1 VSTTAPGWHPDPYRR
16 HESRY
21 WDGGRWTEHVSDSG
35 VTAVDPTEWAPPP
48 AATPAEDPTPPAAAH
63 EPAAGP
69 SWSTPP
75 PVATPPSGW
84 GAPPTNVP
92 PAPPT
97 WGATAPGGAWSP
109 TAGRPEPDARDRIPA
124 LVGLAGAVVLLVSAF
139 LPWFRIEISGTDFS
153 STVSGT
159 DGGDG
164 VIIIVLALIAG
175 ALALVRV
182 LGKGPPLLGI
192 GLVVTGL
199 LATLIGVVDLG
210 NDDPDDAI
218 VAAFADVSPT
228 VGLWLV
234 ILAGLVVTVA
244 GVLMVLSGRARRT
257 GA

>member
-1 VSTTAPGWHPDPYRR
+1 
-16 HESRY
+16 
-21 WDGGRWTEHVSDSG
+21 
-35 VTAVDPTEWAPPP
+35 
-48 AATPAEDPTPPAAAH
+48 
-63 EPAAGP
+63 
-69 SWSTPP
+69 
-75 PVATPPSGW
+75 
-84 GAPPTNVP
+84 
-92 PAPPT
+92 
-97 WGATAPGGAWSP
+97 
-109 TAGRPEPDARDRIPA
+109 
-124 LVGLAGAVVLLVSAF
+124 VGLAGAVVLLVSAF

-164 VIIIVLALIAG
+164 VIIIVLALVAG

-182 LGKGPPLLGI
+182 LGKGPSLLGI

-244 GVLMVLSGRARRT
+244 GVVMVLSGRARRT

>member
-1 VSTTAPGWHPDPYRR
+1 M
-16 HESRY
+16 
-21 WDGGRWTEHVSDSG
+21 
-35 VTAVDPTEWAPPP
+35 
-48 AATPAEDPTPPAAAH
+48 
-63 EPAAGP
+63 
-69 SWSTPP
+69 
-75 PVATPPSGW
+75 
-84 GAPPTNVP
+84 
-92 PAPPT
+92 
-97 WGATAPGGAWSP
+97 
-109 TAGRPEPDARDRIPA
+109 
-124 LVGLAGAVVLLVSAF
+124 LLVSAF
-139 LPWFRIEISGTDFS
+139 LPWFRIEISGADFS

-164 VIIIVLALIAG
+164 VIIIVLALVAG
-175 ALALVRV
+175 ALALLRV
-182 LGKGPPLLGI
+182 LGRGPSLLGI
-192 GLVVTGL
+192 GLVVAGL

>member
-1 VSTTAPGWHPDPYRR
+1 
-16 HESRY
+16 
-21 WDGGRWTEHVSDSG
+21 
-35 VTAVDPTEWAPPP
+35 
-48 AATPAEDPTPPAAAH
+48 
-63 EPAAGP
+63 
-69 SWSTPP
+69 
-75 PVATPPSGW
+75 
-84 GAPPTNVP
+84 
-92 PAPPT
+92 
-97 WGATAPGGAWSP
+97 
-109 TAGRPEPDARDRIPA
+109 
-124 LVGLAGAVVLLVSAF
+124 VGLAGAVVLLVSAF
-139 LPWFRIEISGTDFS
+139 LPWFRIEISGTDLS

-164 VIIIVLALIAG
+164 VIIIVLALVAG
-175 ALALVRV
+175 ALALVRL
-182 LGKGPPLLGI
+182 LGKGSSLLGI